1 MQSTESAEA
10 TLYPG
15 GGGASRE
22 ALATVFEAHG
32 FAAQAKQL
40 RDVDAERAL
49 GAAVGPV
56 AQRRGADGIK
66 IDAIEAESAD
76 DHKKAYAVTRYSR
89 QAGERMPVQE
99 PGGARVFTYMD
110 QVYAAA
116 PRPGDGPE
124 IPECRAV
131 AEAIATEANWR
142 ITNAR
147 FSTDVSK
154 ALTNAVRDGGACR
167 FTSKGS
173 YIGREG
179 TSGTARLVAL
189 FNELRATFY
198 NEATRQGLRTTP
210 TALRG
215 GDEQALSD
223 SVVDALE
230 TKVEE
235 IAANMRAEAG
245 NSKTRKGTLQK
256 RRDECEALLADLNNA
271 RELCGAFAE
280 RLSARVGELK
290 RSYDGAVDAVS
301 LELPAWVTDD
311 SEADDNAVIGPV
323 ATPATPAEPEPTAE
337 PTAEPTEDPF
347 SL

>member
-10 TLYPG
+10 IVNAASGVVIARQFGTLYPG

-223 SVVDALE
+223 SVVDA
-230 TKVEE
+230 
-235 IAANMRAEAG
+235 
-245 NSKTRKGTLQK
+245 RKGTLQK